1 MTKAIFQSDV
11 IICPSDSI
19 KNEIVNQFSIIPNK
33 VKVIPHGNSL
43 PMGIKQKP
51 NKSYFLSIGTVEPR
65 KNLDFYAQAIKES
78 GLISNFEFIHVG
90 RPGWGKLPEILKS
103 VNSNNDQDL
112 ANLITN
118 ATTVVIPS
126 IYEGFGLPV
135 LEAHAQGIPVVIS
148 NSGALVELSNSS
160 DKIFELGNL
169 ESLVKSLK
177 YFADSEKKL
186 QSNEIDLVKSFTWL
200 KSAEIHVETYLGLL
214 K

>member
-1 MTKAIFQSDV
+1 
-11 IICPSDSI
+11 
-19 KNEIVNQFSIIPNK
+19 
-33 VKVIPHGNSL
+33 
-43 PMGIKQKP
+43 MGIKQKP
-51 NKSYFLSIGTVEPR
+51 NKPYFLSIGTVEPR
-65 KNLDFYAQAIKES
+65 KNLDFYAKAIKEA

-90 RPGWGKLPEILKS
+90 RPGWGKLPEILKNM
-103 VNSNNDQDL
+103 NSNNDQDL

-118 ATTVVIPS
+118 ATAVVIPS

-169 ESLVKSLK
+169 SSLVDSLK
-177 YFADSEKKL
+177 YFAESEKKL
-186 QSNEIDLVKSFTWL
+186 QSNEIELAKSFTWL
-200 KSAEIHVETYLGLL
+200 KSAGLHVETYLGLL